1 MTTDAG
7 REGSTYA
14 WRPGRGYAGGA
25 VTGVW
30 FAAVLTVLTGVVD
43 VIGSGWRAGLVA
55 LVAAQFLGT
64 LLVAVPVFT
73 LVGRVL
79 RDAGRTAAVG
89 GYAAGALV
97 ARLLVAPLLGSAAG
111 VEPSSGPQTAG
122 LAALSVLA
130 AVVAALVSTR
140 DRLPRT
146 SGRLRHRAGG
156 QPTGGGVPGPSA
168 APAPAG
174 RYLSGGP

>member
-1 MTTDAG
+1 MTTDVG
-7 REGSTYA
+7 QDRTTYT

-30 FAAVLTVLTGVVD
+30 FAAVLAVLTGVVD
-43 VIGSGWRAGLVA
+43 VIASGWRAGLVA
-55 LVAAQFLGT
+55 VVAAQLLGT

-73 LVGRVL
+73 AVGRVL
-79 RDAGRTAAVG
+79 RDAGRSAAVG

-97 ARLLVAPLLGSAAG
+97 ARLLVAPLFGSAAG
-111 VEPSSGPQTAG
+111 VAPSNGPQVAG

-146 SGRLRHRAGG
+146 SGRLRHRPGG
-156 QPTGGGVPGPSA
+156 PPTGGGVPGPSA
-168 APAPAG
+168 APAPVS
-174 RYLSGGP
+174 RYSGGP

>member
-7 REGSTYA
+7 QDRTRYT
-14 WRPGRGYAGGA
+14 WHPGRGYA
-25 VTGVW
+25 
-30 FAAVLTVLTGVVD
+30 D
-43 VIGSGWRAGLVA
+43 VIGSGWRAGVVA
-55 LVAAQFLGT
+55 VAAAQLLGT

-73 LVGRVL
+73 LVGRML

-97 ARLLVAPLLGSAAG
+97 ARLLIAPVFGSAAG

-130 AVVAALVSTR
+130 AVAAALVSTR

-146 SGRLRHRAGG
+146 SGRLRHRPGG
-156 QPTGGGVPGPSA
+156 PPTGGGVPGPSA
-168 APAPAG
+168 APAPVS
-174 RYLSGGP
+174 RYSGGP